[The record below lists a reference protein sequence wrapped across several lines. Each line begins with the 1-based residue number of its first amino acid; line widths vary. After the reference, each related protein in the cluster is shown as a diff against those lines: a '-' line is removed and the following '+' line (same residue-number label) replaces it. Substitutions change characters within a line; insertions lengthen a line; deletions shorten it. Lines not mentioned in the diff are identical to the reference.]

1 MKIYLLGDLG
11 GYTETTKNILN
22 NIKKKINKEDIYFL
36 LGDNFYPN
44 GVKDISDSQWE
55 NIKNINSNP
64 IYSVLG
70 NHDYLGSINAQIN
83 ADISNWNMENNYYM
97 KTIKSIDFF
106 FIDTSLLQPSY
117 SNLNYSIVKSKLD
130 KSPIIAKKE
139 MLDWLNINLNLSTNP
154 KVIIGHY
161 PIISYGMY
169 GINHDL
175 ILDLLPII
183 RKHKVK
189 YYISGHDHNL
199 QIVDIISKDFSMKQ
213 IISGATSYLYPVLSN
228 KSEKVF
234 YKYGYIVIDI
244 DLNTVTI
251 FDTLEN
257 VLLVEDFLI

>member
-1 MKIYLLGDLG
+1 
-11 GYTETTKNILN
+11 
-22 NIKKKINKEDIYFL
+22 
-36 LGDNFYPN
+36 
-44 GVKDISDSQWE
+44 
-55 NIKNINSNP
+55 
-64 IYSVLG
+64 
-70 NHDYLGSINAQIN
+70 
-83 ADISNWNMENNYYM
+83 
-97 KTIKSIDFF
+97 
-106 FIDTSLLQPSY
+106 LQPSY
-117 SNLNYSIVKSKLD
+117 SNLDYKIVNSKLD

-139 MLDWLNINLNLSTNP
+139 MIDWLNNNLKLSANP

-161 PIISYGMY
+161 PMISYGMY

-213 IISGATSYLYPVLSN
+213 LISGATSYLYPVLKN

-244 DLNTVTI
+244 DLNTITI
-251 FDTLEN
+251 FDSLEN
-257 VLLVEDFLI
+257 VLLVEDFLL